1 MKRIIGLLLLVTAA
15 SFCCAQYRVKKA
27 QAFFT
32 VSTPGMAMKD
42 EKGNTI
48 NPAPAYER
56 FIYIECRFNGKPK
69 VDSVF
74 YNGIL
79 LMSSVADK
87 EETTAKVGVR
97 ADNGNPVNFIAKK
110 GNKIWRIDLQ
120 PLNGNILK
128 HEVVKKITI
137 KGKLAKTTFS
147 HTLTAETELTTPDR
161 Y

>member
-1 MKRIIGLLLLVTAA
+1 MKRIIGLLLLVA
-15 SFCCAQYRVKKA
+15 SISSCSAQYRVQKA

-42 EKGNTI
+42 ENGNTI
-48 NPAPAYER
+48 NPVPTIER

-69 VDSVF
+69 IDSVF

-87 EETTAKVGVR
+87 EEVAAKVGIR
-97 ADNGNPVNFIAKK
+97 ADNGNPVNFISKK

-120 PLNGNILK
+120 QLNGNTLNHEALK
-128 HEVVKKITI
+128 RIII
-137 KGKLAKTTFS
+137 KGKLAKIKFIY
-147 HTLTAETELTTPDR
+147 TLTAETELTTPDR